1 MILFFSDFLPK
12 ELSQFKDVH
21 ASPFS
26 EPLVETMLE
35 TKWMIVEIYPR
46 LLLSSVEVTVMY
58 HQLIRRRKLRAYP
71 AHLADEGFFSL
82 NDPIVRRLSSPDQKV
97 KTNQ

>member
-35 TKWMIVEIYPR
+35 TKWMIVEVFSCH
-46 LLLSSVEVTVMY
+46 LL
-58 HQLIRRRKLRAYP
+58 KL
-71 AHLADEGFFSL
+71 
-82 NDPIVRRLSSPDQKV
+82 Q
-97 KTNQ
+97 